1 MLFSNEERVVY
12 DRSPLHEVICQI
24 RFPDIL
30 AIEAKE
36 PADFQEAIRAD
47 FPRYLLKKDQPAPK
61 ITGFVDGIPQ
71 VDRPAPITNYHFV
84 SADNMWKL
92 NLTRNFIALSTLR
105 YTCWEDFA
113 KMLDKP
119 LAQFIKIY
127 QPAFFQRIGLRYV
140 NGISREKLELGG
152 RRWNDLIQSRY
163 LGVLDDDD
171 VEEGLVSKCS
181 VDVERKLADNCAVK
195 LHAGPG
201 MIQRAIRTP
210 QGIKQLQEK
219 DVRFIFDMDVYS
231 AGNLPLQDAA
241 RVLESVHSHCDNLFS
256 EAITDVL
263 HNAMEPVVVD

>member
-30 AIEAKE
+30 TIEAKE

-71 VDRPAPITNYHFV
+71 VDRPSPITTYHFV

-127 QPAFFQRIGLRYV
+127 QPAFFQRIGLRYL
-140 NGISREKLELGG
+140 NIISRKKLDLEGTP
-152 RRWNDLIQSRY
+152 WSDLIQSPY
-163 LGVLDDDD
+163 LGPLAEEDVREQATMKSSIDFEMMLDSSCRAK
-171 VEEGLVSKCS
+171 V
-181 VDVERKLADNCAVK
+181 
-195 LHAGPG
+195 HAGPG
-201 MIQRAIRTP
+201 TLKTTKPGAVQDTEP
-210 QGIKQLQEK
+210 K
-219 DVRFIFDMDVYS
+219 FILDIDISMHGNIDIPMS
-231 AGNLPLQDAA
+231 AGG
-241 RVLESVHSHCDNLFS
+241 LETLHGHSTRIFRG
-256 EAITDVL
+256 AITQEL
-263 HNAMEPVVVD
+263 HEAML

>member
-12 DRSPLHEVICQI
+12 DRPPLHEVICQI

-30 AIEAKE
+30 TIEAKE

-71 VDRPAPITNYHFV
+71 VDRPGPITNYHFV

-119 LAQFIKIY
+119 DILE
-127 QPAFFQRIGLRYV
+127 V
-140 NGISREKLELGG
+140 VSRK
-152 RRWNDLIQSRY
+152 
-163 LGVLDDDD
+163 
-171 VEEGLVSKCS
+171 
-181 VDVERKLADNCAVK
+181 
-195 LHAGPG
+195 AGAMLNRPV
-201 MIQRAIRTP
+201 RA
-210 QGIKQLQEK
+210 
-219 DVRFIFDMDVYS
+219 
-231 AGNLPLQDAA
+231 
-241 RVLESVHSHCDNLFS
+241 
-256 EAITDVL
+256 
-263 HNAMEPVVVD
+263 VVVDMNARPAGNPRMEQLMRFGREHSDIINIKNN

>member
-1 MLFSNEERVVY
+1 MLFSNEERVIY

-30 AIEAKE
+30 TIEAKE

-61 ITGFVDGIPQ
+61 ITGFVDGTPQ
-71 VDRPAPITNYHFV
+71 MDRPAPITNYHFV

-127 QPAFFQRIGLRYV
+127 QPAFFQRIGLRYL
-140 NGISREKLELGG
+140 NIISRKKLDLEDTP
-152 RRWNDLIQSRY
+152 WSDLIQSPY
-163 LGVLDDDD
+163 LGPLAEEDVREQATMKSSIDFEIMLDSSCRAK
-171 VEEGLVSKCS
+171 V
-181 VDVERKLADNCAVK
+181 
-195 LHAGPG
+195 HAGPG
-201 MIQRAIRTP
+201 TLKIAKPGAVQDTEPKFILDIDISM
-210 QGIKQLQEK
+210 QGNI
-219 DVRFIFDMDVYS
+219 DIPMS
-231 AGNLPLQDAA
+231 AGS
-241 RVLESVHSHCDNLFS
+241 LETLHGHSTRIFRG
-256 EAITDVL
+256 AITQEL
-263 HNAMEPVVVD
+263 HDAML